1 MIRPDDFS
9 YAMENTRVL
18 IAPSSAIETFGTT
31 SFRFRVVTEPMDEA
45 GSSRLRTGMIHAE
58 RPRIMLE
65 GFGETAGD
73 FASWLEEH
81 GDIRFLRYGFSIR
94 KTDCSERSFRES
106 KESLIERLQKQLRRD
121 DDPLDTL
128 IEGID
133 DSWEVCLMKFTMD
146 LVRSSSPENVAEWK
160 RRGLL

>member
-1 MIRPDDFS
+1 M
-9 YAMENTRVL
+9 
-18 IAPSSAIETFGTT
+18 
-31 SFRFRVVTEPMDEA
+31 
-45 GSSRLRTGMIHAE
+45 
-58 RPRIMLE
+58 
-65 GFGETAGD
+65 
-73 FASWLEEH
+73 EEH

-94 KTDCSERSFRES
+94 KTDFSERSFRES

-128 IEGID
+128 IEGIE